1 VAKASPYIAHEGESV
16 KRIAVLLAVLFV
28 VASAVAAAPETHK
41 ILFIRAG
48 KLIYD
53 ADKPPIEAA
62 EMIVIDGK
70 VTAVGKNLEVP
81 AGAEQLDFSHYTVL
95 PGLVDAHIH
104 LWTGPRAASPSVP
117 LAALRASKAMSY
129 ALNSGVV
136 AVRVL
141 GSNGFID
148 VALAN
153 AIDEGVIPGPHI
165 IPAGHAISIIG
176 GHGDLWTYPSDSPFG
191 EYYTPLHGFVNSP
204 ADAEQAVH
212 LQVKYG
218 AKVIKI
224 LASGGVGS
232 PLDSPSAEQVSP
244 EEMRVIVQQA
254 HMDHI
259 KVAAHVENLMTTLD
273 ALHAGVDSIEHG
285 SELDQEAVDFMKSH
299 NIVFVPTVYIV
310 DNILMNGEKD
320 QLPDFMLRK
329 ARELAVKHFPS
340 FQLGV
345 HNGLIIAAGSDMSY
359 EPGKGTVLDEVITEV
374 KYGMTPQQALVA
386 GTKHSAELLG
396 LNLLGTLETGK
407 EASFIAVEGDPL
419 SDIKTLKSVKAVV
432 FQGKVV
438 VALTH

>member
-1 VAKASPYIAHEGESV
+1 MKRVAILL
-16 KRIAVLLAVLFV
+16 VLIFNFS
-28 VASAVAAAPETHK
+28 SALAAAPETHK

-53 ADKPPIEAA
+53 ADKPPIESA

-95 PGLVDAHIH
+95 PGLVDAHTH

-117 LAALRASKAMSY
+117 LAALRASKAVSY

-136 AVRVL
+136 AMRVL

-176 GHGDLWTYPSDSPFG
+176 GHGDFWTYPSDSPFG

-345 HNGLIIAAGSDMSY
+345 HNGVIIAAGSDMSY
-359 EPGKGTVLDEVITEV
+359 EPGKGTVLDEIITEV
-374 KYGMTPQQALVA
+374 KYGMTPQQALAA

-396 LNLLGTLETGK
+396 LSQLGTLETGK
-407 EASFIAVEGDPL
+407 EASLIAVEGDPL
-419 SDIKTLKSVKAVV
+419 SDIKTLKSVRAVI

-438 VALTH
+438 LAPGH

>member
-1 VAKASPYIAHEGESV
+1 M
-16 KRIAVLLAVLFV
+16 KRIVLFLAVLLAVS
-28 VASAVAAAPETHK
+28 SALAAAPETHK

-48 KLIYD
+48 KLIVD
-53 ADKPPIEAA
+53 AEKPPIDGA
-62 EMIVIDGK
+62 EIIMTDGK
-70 VTAVGKNLEVP
+70 ITAVGKNLEVP
-81 AGAEQLDFSHYTVL
+81 AGAEQLDYSHYTVL
-95 PGLVDAHIH
+95 PGLVDAHTH
-104 LWTGPRAASPSVP
+104 LWTGARTASPSVP
-117 LAALRASKAMSY
+117 LAALRASKAVSY

-136 AVRVL
+136 AMRIL

-153 AIDEGVIPGPHI
+153 AIDEGTIPGPHI

-176 GHGDLWTYPSDSPFG
+176 GHGDFWTYPSDSPFG
-191 EYYTPLHGFVNSP
+191 DYYTPLHGFVNSP

-244 EEMRVIVQQA
+244 EEMKVIVQQA

-259 KVAAHVENLMTTLD
+259 KVAAHVENLMTVLD

-285 SELDQEAVDFMKSH
+285 SELDQEAVDYMKSH
-299 NIVFVPTVYIV
+299 KVVFVPTVYIV
-310 DNILMNGEKD
+310 DNILENGEKD
-320 QLPDFMLRK
+320 KLPDFMLRK

-340 FQLGV
+340 FQLGL
-345 HNGLIIAAGSDMSY
+345 HNGVIIAAGSDMSY

-374 KYGMTPQQALVA
+374 KYGMTPQQALTA
-386 GTKHSAELLG
+386 GTKHSADLLG
-396 LNLLGTLETGK
+396 LTQLGTLEAGK
-407 EASFIAVEGDPL
+407 EASLIAVEGDPL
-419 SDIKTLKSVKAVV
+419 ADIKSLKSVKAVI
-432 FQGKVV
+432 FQGKVI
-438 VALTH
+438 VAPSH